1 MIDAVEW
8 NPKHHG
14 HKPLYWK
21 PDMAASLDNKNFINQ
36 EPGQDWAWI
45 AGSTYY
51 VPYEAVHG
59 VRREVAEEG
68 VEPVD
73 LLINTDADLI
83 DGTLKEI
90 KSRVLM
96 MRNEAAANPSPEFMG
111 REGKAYQR
119 AILDIYDMLDAF
131 EKERSDD

>member
-8 NPKHHG
+8 SPKHHG
-14 HKPLYWK
+14 HMPLYWK
-21 PDMAASLDNKNFINQ
+21 PDMEASLDGKSFVH
-36 EPGQDWAWI
+36 QDWAWI
-45 AGSTYY
+45 AGSIYH

-59 VRREVAEEG
+59 GPRPEVVEG
-68 VEPVD
+68 DAGAGPVD
-73 LLINTDADLI
+73 MI
-83 DGTLKEI
+83 DGMLKEI

-96 MRNEAAANPSPEFMG
+96 MRNEAAANSSPEFMG

>member
-1 MIDAVEW
+1 MADFIEW

-14 HKPLYWK
+14 HKPLHWT
-21 PDMAASLDNKNFINQ
+21 PDMEASLDNKNFVRQ
-36 EPGQDWAWI
+36 ESGQDWAWI

-59 VRREVAEEG
+59 VRREVVEEG

>member
-8 NPKHHG
+8 SPKHHG
-14 HKPLYWK
+14 HMPLYWK
-21 PDMAASLDNKNFINQ
+21 PDMEASLDGKSFVH
-36 EPGQDWAWI
+36 QDWAWI
-45 AGSTYY
+45 AGSIYH

-59 VRREVAEEG
+59 GPRPEVVEG
-68 VEPVD
+68 DAGAGPVD
-73 LLINTDADLI
+73 MI
-83 DGTLKEI
+83 DGMLKEI

-131 EKERSDD
+131 EKERSND

>member
-1 MIDAVEW
+1 MTEYVKW
-8 NPKHHG
+8 MPRNHG
-14 HKPLYWK
+14 DYPPFWAK
-21 PDMAASLDNKNFINQ
+21 DMLASVDEDGEKVNA
-36 EPGQDWAWI
+36 DWAWL
-45 AGSTYY
+45 AWSTYY

-59 VRREVAEEG
+59 VRREVVEG
-68 VEPVD
+68 EVGPVD
-73 LLINTDADLI
+73 ELINTDADLI

-131 EKERSDD
+131 EKERNND